1 MITKNQEIYNSI
13 EFFKGILEQGA
24 EIIESIRNSKNL
36 KEKIKG
42 KFESGVLDYVT
53 SADEAVRDFY
63 VDMMKK
69 SFPTW
74 KFVIEDDENNLNYES
89 LSKGEIIVFFDP
101 IDGTDLFREGKAGY
115 STMASVTVKESDGLR
130 PVLGCFK
137 VVNGEYVYGYSFEEV
152 KETNLFPLR
161 KEIGCLEDMVL
172 GRTSIERKGLLGP
185 IAIALGCKVKNLIGI
200 APQTLALIKGETDL
214 FIYEPGI
221 RYWDIFPAIPIIEL
235 NGGSVFDFK
244 GEPIRYNGNAEALEN
259 GFIAINSYVPKE
271 KVIEAVKKV
280 IKL

>member
-1 MITKNQEIYNSI
+1 
-13 EFFKGILEQGA
+13 
-24 EIIESIRNSKNL
+24 
-36 KEKIKG
+36 
-42 KFESGVLDYVT
+42 
-53 SADEAVRDFY
+53 
-63 VDMMKK
+63 MKK